1 MDERQPLLT
10 PVKLGPYTLPN
21 RVVMAPMTRARA
33 DNPERVPTA
42 LHAEYYAQRADAGLI
57 ITEGSQVS
65 PQGVGYVN
73 TPGIHSAAQIR
84 GWKQVADAVHARDG
98 HIFLQLWHVGRISH
112 PDFHDGELPVAP
124 SAVNPNVKVFTP
136 SGQKETV
143 APRAL
148 STREVRAVV
157 SDFVQGAKN
166 AIEAGFDGVEI
177 HGANGYLVEQFLRDS
192 TNRRSDRYGG
202 SIANRARFLF
212 EIVEGVSNAIG
223 RERVG
228 VRLSPANVG
237 NIPADSDTAAL
248 YDFVIGVLGGYRL
261 AYLHL
266 READGVLDIPNVVA
280 DVTAHYRT
288 VYGGT
293 LITNNGYDRE
303 RGNAAIAR
311 GEADL
316 VAYGKPFI
324 ANPDT
329 AAAFSP
335 RRTARLAGPGDLL
348 PGRRARL
355 RGLSHAARRGRLS
368 GSPDFAES
376 HVFT

>member
-1 MDERQPLLT
+1 M
-10 PVKLGPYTLPN
+10 KLGRYTLPN

-33 DNPERVPTA
+33 DNPERAPTA
-42 LHAEYYAQRADAGLI
+42 LHVEYYAQRAEAGLI
-57 ITEGSQVS
+57 VTEGSQVS

-84 GWKQVADAVHARDG
+84 GWREVADAVHERGG

-112 PDFHDGELPVAP
+112 PDFHDGALPVAP
-124 SAVNPNVKVFTP
+124 SAVNPDVKVFTP
-136 SGQKETV
+136 SGPKDTV
-143 APRAL
+143 TPRAL
-148 STREVRAVV
+148 STREVRGVV
-157 SDFVQGAKN
+157 ADFVGGAKN

-192 TNRRSDRYGG
+192 TNRRGDKYGG
-202 SIANRARFLF
+202 GIANRARFLF
-212 EIVEGVSNAIG
+212 EIVEGIAAAIG
-223 RERVG
+223 RDRIG
-228 VRLSPANVG
+228 VRLSPANVS

-266 READGVLDIPNVVA
+266 READGVLNVPNMIP

-288 VYGGT
+288 VYSGT

-303 RGNAAIAR
+303 FGNAAIAR

-324 ANPDT
+324 ANPDLLLRFRQGAPLALPNPAT
-329 AAAFSP
+329 FYQGGARGYVDYPMQRAEAA
-335 RRTARLAGPGDLL
+335 
-348 PGRRARL
+348 
-355 RGLSHAARRGRLS
+355 
-368 GSPDFAES
+368 
-376 HVFT
+376 